1 MFFIELGKFWHKFQ
15 VNRVNR
21 TQVMAKLVDLMHFWI
36 VCKDAIISC
45 GIRMKLE
52 FCPE

>member
-21 TQVMAKLVDLMHFWI
+21 TQVMATLVDLTHFWI
-36 VCKDAIISC
+36 VYKDARIT
-45 GIRMKLE
+45 
-52 FCPE
+52 